1 MGGHRLALRRGGHS
15 QFLTHHNGVRH
26 SGLEGKIVETKRGP
40 LNVTAGALQY
50 LLKEGNTLVGDPGTL
65 EELTRSFSLYEI
77 KKLGP

>member
-1 MGGHRLALRRGGHS
+1 
-15 QFLTHHNGVRH
+15 
-26 SGLEGKIVETKRGP
+26 LEGQIVETKRGP

-50 LLKEGNTLVGDPGTL
+50 LLKEGNTLVGDPVTL